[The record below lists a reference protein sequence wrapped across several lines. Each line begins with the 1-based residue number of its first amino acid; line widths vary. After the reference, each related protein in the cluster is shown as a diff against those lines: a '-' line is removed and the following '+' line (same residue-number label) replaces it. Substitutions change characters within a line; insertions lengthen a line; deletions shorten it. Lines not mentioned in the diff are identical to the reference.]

1 MYNSVIGYAF
11 KIIKGNMFFSV
22 IMFIII
28 SQLMVVNSIF
38 SLVWKYEILIQQEIN
53 FFRQFS
59 IYSLYIFIFILLNL
73 IFKNWNI
80 KIFLLIAL
88 CFPIT
93 LFSIVGFNGEPV
105 TYVFAYIIK
114 YLIRPKLYLYKKY

>member
-1 MYNSVIGYAF
+1 M
-11 KIIKGNMFFSV
+11 K
-22 IMFIII
+22 FIIPQNYNFK
-28 SQLMVVNSIF
+28 SKIF
-38 SLVWKYEILIQQEIN
+38 GIIDYSTAFLNIIWYIII
-53 FFRQFS
+53 FF
-59 IYSLYIFIFILLNL
+59 IVNL
-73 IFKNWNI
+73 ILKNWNI
-80 KIFLLIAL
+80 KIFLLISL